1 MPPGN
6 VDVLTL
12 RAKGKAKT
20 AERAGTISLRAD
32 DPVAALQA
40 IARQA
45 KIKIA
50 LTPQEVER
58 VERAGK
64 LPISL
69 DYANDLAGATAAAKK
84 VGDLAAAEAHGP
96 KGRPGFPRMLAMA
109 GLSLI
114 LAALVFILTYRL
126 LEKAYS

>member
-20 AERAGTISLRAD
+20 AERAGTVSLQAD
-32 DPVAALQA
+32 DPIAALQA

-58 VERAGK
+58 LKETRK

-69 DYANDLAGATAAAKK
+69 SYAGNLAGATGAAKT
-84 VGDLAAAEAHGP
+84 VVAQAVAAPAGDTGNA
-96 KGRPGFPRMLAMA
+96 FPRMLALF

-114 LAALVFILTYRL
+114 LAALVFYLTYRL
-126 LEKAYS
+126 LEKVYG